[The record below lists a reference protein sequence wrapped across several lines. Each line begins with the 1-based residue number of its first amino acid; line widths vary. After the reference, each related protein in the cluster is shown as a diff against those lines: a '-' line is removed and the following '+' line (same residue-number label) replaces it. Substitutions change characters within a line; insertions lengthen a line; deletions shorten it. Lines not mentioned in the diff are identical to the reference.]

1 MTRSIRL
8 GIGQKLAAMLALPIA
23 GLLLFSGSALKSGFD
38 TMAQMGDVE
47 RLAELGVQI
56 GDLVHETQKERGL
69 TSGFL
74 AAGGT
79 EFGTEMRDQRALTD
93 AEVEELTSFLEGFDR
108 SVYSEHFSQQVA
120 SAEQRVA
127 ELGSLRSAVD
137 AMSLTAGDAVG
148 TYTATNTELLDL
160 VAHASQVSDVA
171 AVNRRVN
178 AYVGLLRA
186 KERAGIER
194 AFGSAAFSSGSWS
207 DGAYGRYVDV
217 VSQQTAY
224 LTVFLGSAEPEARAA
239 YDEVIARPVFGET
252 ETMRQ
257 IALDSLGGAV
267 ADVDGAS
274 FFAAMTERIDGYKEV
289 EDLVSTD
296 LLESSLGLQAEA
308 RGSAIRLGVI
318 ALLAIASGVAVA
330 WLVARRMLAGIRQVV
345 RAADGIAGGD
355 VDQTIT
361 VESADEI
368 GQAADSFR
376 AMISYL
382 SSMADAARRL
392 AGGDLTAEIK
402 PVSDRDALGNAFSTM
417 IDSLRDSVRNTI
429 EASSLVSDG
438 ASTLAEASE
447 NSAQVA
453 SEVATA
459 ISTVAENSEQQS
471 VTAQVVNDTVAEII
485 DLADRATEALAQVE
499 QSAGGASENA
509 ADGRRRVDDAVA
521 RMVRVTGS
529 IDEVATTIADLEK
542 MSQDVENVVDLIR
555 SIADQTNLLALN
567 AAIEAAR
574 AGEQGKGFA
583 VVAGEVKSL
592 AEQAANSTDTIAEI
606 IGRMR
611 QDVQRAVTQMESG
624 QHEVSESNSAVL
636 GAGDS
641 FAAIAQSVTSVDERV
656 RALSASVTAIASGA
670 RGIGEQAE
678 ALTAATESN
687 SATSEQVAAASEE
700 AAATAEEIG
709 ATAQDMRTSAD
720 HLVEATSRFILPNA
734 GG

>member
-1 MTRSIRL
+1 
-8 GIGQKLAAMLALPIA
+8 
-23 GLLLFSGSALKSGFD
+23 
-38 TMAQMGDVE
+38 
-47 RLAELGVQI
+47 
-56 GDLVHETQKERGL
+56 
-69 TSGFL
+69 
-74 AAGGT
+74 
-79 EFGTEMRDQRALTD
+79 
-93 AEVEELTSFLEGFDR
+93 
-108 SVYSEHFSQQVA
+108 
-120 SAEQRVA
+120 
-127 ELGSLRSAVD
+127 
-137 AMSLTAGDAVG
+137 
-148 TYTATNTELLDL
+148 
-160 VAHASQVSDVA
+160 
-171 AVNRRVN
+171 
-178 AYVGLLRA
+178 
-186 KERAGIER
+186 
-194 AFGSAAFSSGSWS
+194 
-207 DGAYGRYVDV
+207 
-217 VSQQTAY
+217 
-224 LTVFLGSAEPEARAA
+224 
-239 YDEVIARPVFGET
+239 
-252 ETMRQ
+252 
-257 IALDSLGGAV
+257 
-267 ADVDGAS
+267 
-274 FFAAMTERIDGYKEV
+274 
-289 EDLVSTD
+289 
-296 LLESSLGLQAEA
+296 
-308 RGSAIRLGVI
+308 
-318 ALLAIASGVAVA
+318 
-330 WLVARRMLAGIRQVV
+330 
-345 RAADGIAGGD
+345 
-355 VDQTIT
+355 
-361 VESADEI
+361 
-368 GQAADSFR
+368 
-376 AMISYL
+376 
-382 SSMADAARRL
+382 
-392 AGGDLTAEIK
+392 
-402 PVSDRDALGNAFSTM
+402 
-417 IDSLRDSVRNTI
+417 
-429 EASSLVSDG
+429 VSDG